1 MVEKEVINSPLFGGN
16 GFRFHFN
23 YFFPKTIGRSIAEDP
38 YEALLLWSVLSNMQ
52 KMALFMWE
60 RGEKNLARAL
70 VAGKVYKL
78 MARLTHCDDA
88 KADVTDELTA
98 NFELVLRI

>member
-1 MVEKEVINSPLFGGN
+1 MVEKEVINSPLFGEN
-16 GFRFHFN
+16 GLRFHFN
-23 YFFPKTIGRSIAEDP
+23 YFFPKTLGMFIADDP

-60 RGEKNLARAL
+60 RGKKNLARAL
-70 VAGKVYKL
+70 IAGKVYKL
-78 MARLTHCDDA
+78 MAKLTRHDDA

-98 NFELVLRI
+98 NFE

>member
-1 MVEKEVINSPLFGGN
+1 MVEKEVINSPLFGEN
-16 GFRFHFN
+16 GLRFHFN
-23 YFFPKTIGRSIAEDP
+23 YFFPKTLGMFIADDP

-70 VAGKVYKL
+70 IAGKVYKL
-78 MARLTHCDDA
+78 MARLTRRDDA

-98 NFELVLRI
+98 NFE

>member
-1 MVEKEVINSPLFGGN
+1 MDCVLTLII
-16 GFRFHFN
+16 
-23 YFFPKTIGRSIAEDP
+23 FFPKALGMFIADDP

-70 VAGKVYKL
+70 IAGKVYKL
-78 MARLTHCDDA
+78 MERLTRHDDA
-88 KADVTDELTA
+88 RADVTDELTA
-98 NFELVLRI
+98 NFE

>member
-1 MVEKEVINSPLFGGN
+1 
-16 GFRFHFN
+16 
-23 YFFPKTIGRSIAEDP
+23 
-38 YEALLLWSVLSNMQ
+38 MQ

-70 VAGKVYKL
+70 IAAKVYKL

-98 NFELVLRI
+98 NFGLVLRT

>member
-1 MVEKEVINSPLFGGN
+1 MDFVFTLII
-16 GFRFHFN
+16 
-23 YFFPKTIGRSIAEDP
+23 FFPKTLEMSIVKDP
-38 YEALLLWSVLSNMQ
+38 YQALLLWSVLSNMQ

-70 VAGKVYKL
+70 IAGKVYKL
-78 MARLTHCDDA
+78 MARLTRRDDA

-98 NFELVLRI
+98 NFE

>member
-1 MVEKEVINSPLFGGN
+1 MVEKKVINSPPFREN

-23 YFFPKTIGRSIAEDP
+23 YFFPKTIGRCIADDP

-70 VAGKVYKL
+70 IAGKVYKL
-78 MARLTHCDDA
+78 MARLTHRDDA

-98 NFELVLRI
+98 NFE

>member
-1 MVEKEVINSPLFGGN
+1 MDFVFTSII
-16 GFRFHFN
+16 
-23 YFFPKTIGRSIAEDP
+23 FFPKTIGRYIAEDS

-70 VAGKVYKL
+70 IAAKVYKL
-78 MARLTHCDDA
+78 MARLTRCDDA

-98 NFELVLRI
+98 NFGLVLRT

>member
-1 MVEKEVINSPLFGGN
+1 MF
-16 GFRFHFN
+16 
-23 YFFPKTIGRSIAEDP
+23 IADDP

-70 VAGKVYKL
+70 IAGKVYKL
-78 MARLTHCDDA
+78 MAKLTRCDDA

-98 NFELVLRI
+98 NFE

>member
-1 MVEKEVINSPLFGGN
+1 MDFVFTLII
-16 GFRFHFN
+16 
-23 YFFPKTIGRSIAEDP
+23 FFPKTLERCIAKDP
-38 YEALLLWSVLSNMQ
+38 YQALLLWSVLSNMQ

-70 VAGKVYKL
+70 IAGKVYKL
-78 MARLTHCDDA
+78 MARLTLRDDA

-98 NFELVLRI
+98 NFE

>member
-1 MVEKEVINSPLFGGN
+1 MDFVFTLII
-16 GFRFHFN
+16 
-23 YFFPKTIGRSIAEDP
+23 FFPKTLGMCIAKDP

-70 VAGKVYKL
+70 IAGKVYKL
-78 MARLTHCDDA
+78 MAGLTHRDDA

-98 NFELVLRI
+98 NFE

>member
-1 MVEKEVINSPLFGGN
+1 
-16 GFRFHFN
+16 
-23 YFFPKTIGRSIAEDP
+23 
-38 YEALLLWSVLSNMQ
+38 MQ
-52 KMALFMWE
+52 KMALLMWE

-78 MARLTHCDDA
+78 MARLTLRDDA

-98 NFELVLRI
+98 NFE

>member
-1 MVEKEVINSPLFGGN
+1 MDCVFTLII
-16 GFRFHFN
+16 
-23 YFFPKTIGRSIAEDP
+23 FFPKTLGMFIADDP

-60 RGEKNLARAL
+60 RGGKNLARAL
-70 VAGKVYKL
+70 IAGKVYKL
-78 MARLTHCDDA
+78 MARLTRRDDA

-98 NFELVLRI
+98 NFE